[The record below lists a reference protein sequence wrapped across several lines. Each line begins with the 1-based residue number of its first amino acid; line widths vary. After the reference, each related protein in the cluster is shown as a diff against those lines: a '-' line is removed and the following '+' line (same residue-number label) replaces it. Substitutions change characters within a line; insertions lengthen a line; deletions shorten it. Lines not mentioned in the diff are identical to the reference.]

1 MEGGGGG
8 GSGGRYVLVTQLK
21 GKYTNIKK
29 KIAFLYYKHKILRT
43 DIFVEYILLIACL
56 AREKNS

>member
-29 KIAFLYYKHKILRT
+29 KIAFFIIST